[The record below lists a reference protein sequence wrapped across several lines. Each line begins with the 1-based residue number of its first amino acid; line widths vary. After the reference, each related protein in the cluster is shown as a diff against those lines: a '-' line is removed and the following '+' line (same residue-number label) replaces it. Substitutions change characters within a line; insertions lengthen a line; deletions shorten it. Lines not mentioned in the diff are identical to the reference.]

1 MTSVTTPSENLSLK
15 GFKIETPKNQ
25 FFIEMRKQATV
36 CSLSNHHTDISIDPD
51 SYQNSQVEKQSQQIT
66 EMHLL
71 FLVALLNSLKV
82 CSPANMNSTL

>member
-1 MTSVTTPSENLSLK
+1 MTSVATPSENLSLK
-15 GFKIETPKNQ
+15 GFKIETPKNH

-36 CSLSNHHTDISIDPD
+36 YSLSNHHTDISIDPD
-51 SYQNSQVEKQSQQIT
+51 SYQNAQVEKQSQQIT

-82 CSPANMNSTL
+82 CLPANMN